1 MKGGIP
7 LEKPDHIPFPF
18 IPEVGF
24 AIPVELY
31 PEALRA
37 FQEDPE
43 EKDKNP

>member
-1 MKGGIP
+1 M
-7 LEKPDHIPFPF
+7 EKPDQLPFPF

-37 FQEDPE
+37 MQVDPKV
-43 EKDKNP
+43 KDENP